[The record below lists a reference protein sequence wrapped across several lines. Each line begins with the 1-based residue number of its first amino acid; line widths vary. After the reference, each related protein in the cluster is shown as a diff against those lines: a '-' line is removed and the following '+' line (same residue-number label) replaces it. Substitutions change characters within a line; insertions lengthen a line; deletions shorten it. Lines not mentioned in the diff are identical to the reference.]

1 VKSLQQIITILLSS
15 GLAIV
20 AIPASP
26 SASAQISQE
35 RLNLELAQMDLIA
48 QCDANLNWIG
58 DNPADNDA
66 EEVLA
71 SCDRVMLDIQ
81 NNCNENA
88 EFTTCSDERIE
99 GYLITRGVLS

>member
-1 VKSLQQIITILLSS
+1 LSS